1 MIKFL
6 KEFIKKNGISKKRR
20 RNKKNRR
27 KKFDSDFHQKFTEL
41 FVLYFF
47 EKVGFNTKSS
57 NEYKGEAKF

>member
-1 MIKFL
+1 MDSQK
-6 KEFIKKNGISKKRR
+6 KEEEIKKTEE
-20 RNKKNRR
+20 